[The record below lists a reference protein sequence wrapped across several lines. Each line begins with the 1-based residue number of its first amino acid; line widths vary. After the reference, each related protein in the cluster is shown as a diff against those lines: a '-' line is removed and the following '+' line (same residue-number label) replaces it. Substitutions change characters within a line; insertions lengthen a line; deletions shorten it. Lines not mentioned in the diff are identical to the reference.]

1 MDWWSEVNVSV
12 PVSGRHGWLLVSRR
26 TEVMWTRRTRGNGRN
41 GRREE
46 IACHVISFAAQPW
59 NTTPIRVSDDS
70 TGSFAGTNND
80 PALCPGLP
88 DHGHSVCHNEYMAV
102 LLGQ

>member
-1 MDWWSEVNVSV
+1 MDQVKEEEDWE
-12 PVSGRHGWLLVSRR
+12 
-26 TEVMWTRRTRGNGRN
+26 E
-41 GRREE
+41 RENM
-46 IACHVISFAAQPW
+46 IACHVISFPAQPW

-80 PALCPGLP
+80 PALCPGLTG
-88 DHGHSVCHNEYMAV
+88 HGHLVCHNEYMAA

>member
-1 MDWWSEVNVSV
+1 MARLDVGVKENRSDVDQEHQEDR
-12 PVSGRHGWLLVSRR
+12 GR
-26 TEVMWTRRTRGNGRN
+26 EE
-41 GRREE
+41 REE

-80 PALCPGLP
+80 PALCPGLTG
-88 DHGHSVCHNEYMAV
+88 HGHLVCHNEYMAA

>member
-1 MDWWSEVNVSV
+1 MARLDVGVKEN
-12 PVSGRHGWLLVSRR
+12 
-26 TEVMWTRRTRGNGRN
+26 TRDVDQEQQEEEG

-70 TGSFAGTNND
+70 TGSFAG
-80 PALCPGLP
+80 
-88 DHGHSVCHNEYMAV
+88 E
-102 LLGQ
+102 QQ

>member
-1 MDWWSEVNVSV
+1 MAGCWCQGEQNYDVDQED
-12 PVSGRHGWLLVSRR
+12 GG
-26 TEVMWTRRTRGNGRN
+26 TRRG
-41 GRREE
+41 REE

-80 PALCPGLP
+80 PALCPGLTG
-88 DHGHSVCHNEYMAV
+88 HGHLVCHNEYMAA

>member
-1 MDWWSEVNVSV
+1 MFIACGVCGVLGVLEEREKCWCQGEQKSCG
-12 PVSGRHGWLLVSRR
+12 PGAPG
-26 TEVMWTRRTRGNGRN
+26 GPG

-80 PALCPGLP
+80 PALCPRSDWP
-88 DHGHSVCHNEYMAV
+88 D
-102 LLGQ
+102 

>member
-1 MDWWSEVNVSV
+1 MTFKQTDQNVWPVEWSGKCSSEWQQAWLGVSV
-12 PVSGRHGWLLVSRR
+12 KENR
-26 TEVMWTRRTRGNGRN
+26 TMMWTRRTGGTW
-41 GRREE
+41 GREE

-80 PALCPGLP
+80 PALCPGLLAWLAT
-88 DHGHSVCHNEYMAV
+88 DI
-102 LLGQ
+102 

>member
-1 MDWWSEVNVSV
+1 
-12 PVSGRHGWLLVSRR
+12 
-26 TEVMWTRRTRGNGRN
+26 MWTRRTRGIGRN
-41 GRREE
+41 RRREE

-70 TGSFAGTNND
+70 TSSFAGTNND